1 MTETLSERL
10 THTTRGRVIIAAGL
24 LALAVMVGLGI
35 FVTIKSTSRPSADR
49 RPTRL
54 VDVISQTINS
64 KGIEAGIAQYRS
76 LRDRG
81 FPSLPENFSDTNKLG
96 YQFLGN
102 EENQAAIQIFQLNV
116 ETHSKSSNAY
126 DSLGE
131 AYAAAGNQGLAIENY
146 RKALAFNSENTNS
159 KAALLRLTGRP
170 ATPYSP
176 LLWVHIAG
184 GAIGLLSG
192 FLALG
197 LRKGSRRHRLAGRV
211 FAVSMMCMAGAAAWL
226 AVMKS
231 QPSNV
236 VAGALTLYFVATAW
250 VTIRRRAGET
260 SKFDWVALLVP
271 LAIGAVMV
279 TNGIQALNSTTGS
292 KYGVPAGM
300 HFFLGAIALSAA
312 TGDVRML
319 LRGGVF
325 GTQRITRHLWR
336 MCFGL
341 WIAAGSVFLARQQ
354 LFPAFLRNTG
364 ALYFLTALPLL
375 MMIFWLVRIRLS
387 NLRKKK
393 QVPPSGEGLS
403 IQVQP
408 IGSLVIGMNGDNH
421 SRIYGKEVVDRRAI

>member
-1 MTETLSERL
+1 MTENLSQRL
-10 THTTRGRVIIAAGL
+10 RHAARGKVVIVAGL
-24 LALAVMVGLGI
+24 VGLAVMVGLGI
-35 FVTIKSTSRPSADR
+35 FVASSSRPSADR

-64 KGIEAGIAQYRS
+64 QGIDAGVAQYRS
-76 LRDRG
+76 LRERG
-81 FPSLPENFSDTNKLG
+81 FPGLPESFSDTNKLG
-96 YQFLGN
+96 YQFLDKR
-102 EENQAAIQIFQLNV
+102 ENQAAIQIFQLNV
-116 ETHSKSSNAY
+116 ETHPKSSSAY

-131 AYAAAGNQGLAIENY
+131 AYAAEGNKELAIENY
-146 RKALAFNSENTNS
+146 RKALAFDSENTNS

-184 GAIGLLSG
+184 GAVGLLSG
-192 FLALG
+192 FLALA
-197 LRKGSRRHRLAGRV
+197 LRKGSQRHRVVGRI
-211 FAVSMMCMAGAAAWL
+211 FAVSMMCMGGAAAWL
-226 AVMKS
+226 AFMKS

-236 VAGALTLYFVATAW
+236 LGGTLTLYFVATAW
-250 VTIRRRAGET
+250 VTVRRRAGET
-260 SKFDWVALLVP
+260 SKFDWMALLVP
-271 LAIGAVMV
+271 LAVGAILV
-279 TNGIQALNSTTGS
+279 TNGIQALNSPTGA

-312 TGDVRML
+312 VGDVRML

-325 GTQRITRHLWR
+325 GTQRIARHLWR

-375 MMIFWLVRIRLS
+375 MMIFWLVRIRFTS
-387 NLRKKK
+387 AHKPK
-393 QVPPSGEGLS
+393 PMPSRVGAYPAS
-403 IQVQP
+403 
-408 IGSLVIGMNGDNH
+408 
-421 SRIYGKEVVDRRAI
+421 A

>member
-1 MTETLSERL
+1 MTETLSQRL
-10 THTTRGRVIIAAGL
+10 TRTARGRVIIVAGL
-24 LALAVMVGLGI
+24 VGLAVMVGLGI
-35 FVTIKSTSRPSADR
+35 FVVGKSASRPSADR

-64 KGIEAGIAQYRS
+64 KGIDAGVAQYRS

-81 FPSLPENFSDTNKLG
+81 FPNLPESFSDTNKLG
-96 YQFLGN
+96 YQFLGKR
-102 EENQAAIQIFQLNV
+102 ENQAAIQIFQLNV
-116 ETHSKSSNAY
+116 ETHPKSSSAY

-131 AYAAAGNQGLAIENY
+131 AYAAAGNKDLAIENY
-146 RKALAFNSENTNS
+146 RKALALNPENTNS

-184 GAIGLLSG
+184 GAVGLLSG
-192 FLALG
+192 FLALV
-197 LRKGSRRHRLAGRV
+197 LRKGSQRHRVAGKV
-211 FAVSMMCMAGAAAWL
+211 FAVSMMCMGGAAAWL

-236 VAGALTLYFVATAW
+236 LGGTLTLYFVATAW
-250 VTIRRRAGET
+250 VTVRRRAGET
-260 SKFDWVALLVP
+260 SKFDWMALLVP
-271 LAIGAVMV
+271 LAVGAILM
-279 TNGIQALNSTTGS
+279 TSGIQALNSPTGA

-312 TGDVRML
+312 VGDVRML

-325 GTQRITRHLWR
+325 GTQRISRHLWR

-375 MMIFWLVRIRLS
+375 MMIFWLVRIQFP
-387 NLRKKK
+387 NANKAAPIPRKGNAYS
-393 QVPPSGEGLS
+393 VS
-403 IQVQP
+403 IE
-408 IGSLVIGMNGDNH
+408 
-421 SRIYGKEVVDRRAI
+421 SRQATG

>member
-1 MTETLSERL
+1 MTESLSERF
-10 THTTRGRVIIAAGL
+10 THTTRGRVIIVTGL
-24 LALAVMVGLGI
+24 LTLAVMVGLGI
-35 FVTIKSTSRPSADR
+35 LVITKSTSADG

-64 KGIEAGIAQYRS
+64 QGIDAGVAQYRS

-81 FPSLPENFSDTNKLG
+81 FPGLPERFSDTNNLG
-96 YQFLGN
+96 YQFLRKG
-102 EENQAAIQIFQLNV
+102 ENQAAIQIFQLNV
-116 ETHSKSSNAY
+116 ETHPRSSNAY
-126 DSLGE
+126 DGLGE
-131 AYAAAGNQGLAIENY
+131 AYAAAGNKDLAIETY
-146 RKALAFNSENTNS
+146 RKALAFDAENTNS

-176 LLWVHIAG
+176 LLWFHIGG

-192 FLALG
+192 FLTLA

-211 FAVSMMCMAGAAAWL
+211 FAVSMMCMGGAAAWL
-226 AVMKS
+226 AVVKS

-236 VAGALTLYFVATAW
+236 LGGTLTVYFVATAW
-250 VTIRRRAGET
+250 ATVRRRAGET
-260 SKFDWVALLVP
+260 SKFDSVALLVP
-271 LAIGAVMV
+271 LAVGAVMV
-279 TNGIQALNSTTGS
+279 TNGIQALNSPTGS

-300 HFFLGAIALSAA
+300 HFFLGSIALSAA
-312 TGDVRML
+312 AGDVRML

-364 ALYFLTALPLL
+364 ALYVLTAFPLV
-375 MMIFWLVRIRLS
+375 MMVFWLVRIRFTS
-387 NLRKKK
+387 AHKRK
-393 QVPPSGEGLS
+393 PMPSR
-403 IQVQP
+403 
-408 IGSLVIGMNGDNH
+408 DNAY
-421 SRIYGKEVVDRRAI
+421 SAPA

>member
-1 MTETLSERL
+1 MNETLSQRL
-10 THTTRGRVIIAAGL
+10 RYAARGRVIIAAGL
-24 LALAVMVGLGI
+24 VGLAVMVGLGI
-35 FVTIKSTSRPSADR
+35 FVASSSRPSTDR

-54 VDVISQTINS
+54 VDVISQTITS
-64 KGIEAGIAQYRS
+64 KGIDAGVAQYRS

-81 FPSLPENFSDTNKLG
+81 FPTLPESFSDTNKLG
-96 YQFLGN
+96 YQFLGKR
-102 EENQAAIQIFQLNV
+102 EDQAAIQIFQLNV
-116 ETHSKSSNAY
+116 ETHPKSSSAY

-131 AYAAAGNQGLAIENY
+131 AYAAAGNKELAIENY
-146 RKALAFNSENTNS
+146 RKALALNPENTNS

-184 GAIGLLSG
+184 GAVGLLSG
-192 FLALG
+192 FLALV
-197 LRKGSRRHRLAGRV
+197 LRKGSQRHRVVGRV

-226 AVMKS
+226 AFMKS

-236 VAGALTLYFVATAW
+236 LGGTLTLYFVATAW
-250 VTIRRRAGET
+250 ITVRRRAGET

-271 LAIGAVMV
+271 LAVGAILV
-279 TNGIQALNSTTGS
+279 TNGIQALNSPTGA

-312 TGDVRML
+312 VGDVRML

-325 GTQRITRHLWR
+325 GTQRIARHLWR

-375 MMIFWLVRIRLS
+375 MMIFWLVRIRFTRAPE
-387 NLRKKK
+387 RK
-393 QVPPSGEGLS
+393 PMPSRVGAYS
-403 IQVQP
+403 A
-408 IGSLVIGMNGDNH
+408 S
-421 SRIYGKEVVDRRAI
+421 A

>member
-1 MTETLSERL
+1 MTENLSQRL
-10 THTTRGRVIIAAGL
+10 RHAARGRVIIVAGL
-24 LALAVMVGLGI
+24 VGLGVMVGLGI
-35 FVTIKSTSRPSADR
+35 FVASSSRPSADR

-64 KGIEAGIAQYRS
+64 QGIDAGVAQYRS
-76 LRDRG
+76 LRERG
-81 FPSLPENFSDTNKLG
+81 FPGLPESFSDTNKLG
-96 YQFLGN
+96 YQFLGKR
-102 EENQAAIQIFQLNV
+102 ENQAAIQIFQLNV
-116 ETHSKSSNAY
+116 ETHPKSSSAY

-131 AYAAAGNQGLAIENY
+131 AYATAGNKELAIENY
-146 RKALAFNSENTNS
+146 RKALALNPENTNS

-184 GAIGLLSG
+184 GAVGLLSG
-192 FLALG
+192 FLALA
-197 LRKGSRRHRLAGRV
+197 LRKGSQRHRVVGRV
-211 FAVSMMCMAGAAAWL
+211 FAVSMMCMGGAAAWL

-236 VAGALTLYFVATAW
+236 LGGTLTLYFVATAW
-250 VTIRRRAGET
+250 VTVRRRAGET
-260 SKFDWVALLVP
+260 SKFDWGALLVP
-271 LAIGAVMV
+271 LAVGAILV
-279 TNGIQALNSTTGS
+279 TNGIQALNSPTGA

-312 TGDVRML
+312 VGDVRML

-325 GTQRITRHLWR
+325 GVQRIARHLWR

-354 LFPAFLRNTG
+354 LFPAFLRNSG

-375 MMIFWLVRIRLS
+375 MMIFWLIRIRFT
-387 NLRKKK
+387 RAHEPK
-393 QVPPSGEGLS
+393 PMPSRVGAYPAS
-403 IQVQP
+403 
-408 IGSLVIGMNGDNH
+408 
-421 SRIYGKEVVDRRAI
+421 A